1 MNRLMLGAV
10 PYAVLLALLAA
21 PTVTRSEPFSVGP
34 TYKPRDP
41 QPAVLLN
48 ADPQAV
54 NLAAESG
61 AAWWR
66 VFEDPI
72 LDDLVGR
79 AVAGNLDLK
88 QAEARVREARA
99 IFKDRRLDLLP
110 RITSHA
116 SYDRSDEQIPGFG
129 STRVPIESAELGFD
143 AAWEIDLFGR
153 VRHGVD
159 AARSDAGA
167 ADADLRAAKVSVMAE
182 VARAY
187 FTMRGAQARLA
198 VARANADSQRETV
211 RLTQVRFEVGRG
223 DPVDVRSAQAR
234 LSATEATIP
243 ELEAQEAA
251 SRYQLAVLVGLRP
264 GALDQALGPLKS
276 PPPALAKPL
285 PIGDAA
291 QFLRRRPDVQAAE
304 WRLRAETA
312 RTGVA
317 TADLFPRIQVTG
329 FIGLLSGDVSKLFTH
344 GAQAWSVAP
353 QVTWPALD
361 IGGAH
366 ARLRAQQARQDEILA
381 AYDQTVLVAVQDL
394 ETALNAYRQQ
404 QRQIVSLAEQVEASR
419 GAADLARIRYKEGSI
434 DFLVLLDAERTLL
447 AAEDGLTA
455 AQTDANTDIV
465 AIYKALGGGWG

>member
-34 TYKPRDP
+34 TYKARDP
-41 QPAVLLN
+41 KPAVLLN

-54 NLAAESG
+54 NLAAEPG
-61 AAWWR
+61 AAWWK

-79 AVAGNLDLK
+79 AVSGNLDLK

-99 IFKDRRLDLLP
+99 IFTDRRLDLLP
-110 RITSHA
+110 RVTSHGT
-116 SYDRSDEQIPGFG
+116 YNRSDEQIPGFG
-129 STRVPIESAELGFD
+129 SARVPIESAELGFD

-182 VARAY
+182 VARTY
-187 FTMRGAQARLA
+187 FALRGAQARLA
-198 VARANADSQRETV
+198 VAKANADTQRETV

-223 DPVDVRSAQAR
+223 DPVDVKSAEAR
-234 LSATEATIP
+234 LSATEATVP

-251 SRYQLAVLVGLRP
+251 ARYQLAVLIGQRP
-264 GALDQALGPLKS
+264 GSLDQALAPLTA
-276 PPPALAKPL
+276 PPPPLAKPL

-329 FIGLLSGDVSKLFTH
+329 FIGLLSGDVSKLFSH
-344 GAQAWSVAP
+344 GAQAWSVSP

-447 AAEDGLTA
+447 SAEDSLTA